1 MFSEIKALDFA
12 EGAAL
17 TLAWF
22 NPLRLENAVKIASVV
37 DKTFLELSNLIIKP
51 TPLKNILC
59 YYYIT

>member
-51 TPLKNILC
+51 TP
-59 YYYIT
+59 